1 MVDAPE
7 LAINSRLDQL
17 KDGLKQ
23 AQSRIDEET
32 LISASYRH
40 MLNRMQK
47 DYLASKLQCS
57 DLEASI
63 KSKAAISDMEQQKG
77 RKTKEER
84 LQSKAIFDN
93 LMRNIEKEQSDRQER
108 IVELQRSIKNKE
120 ESVQRRIER
129 QRRNAEIAEA
139 AANENK
145 DSSELK
151 MRETL
156 YIQKL
161 WNTFMRKKMEREM
174 KNSATIDDAFK
185 RIKTATSVQDVQVMV
200 QKFLGRE

>member
-1 MVDAPE
+1 
-7 LAINSRLDQL
+7 
-17 KDGLKQ
+17 
-23 AQSRIDEET
+23 
-32 LISASYRH
+32 
-40 MLNRMQK
+40 
-47 DYLASKLQCS
+47 
-57 DLEASI
+57 
-63 KSKAAISDMEQQKG
+63 
-77 RKTKEER
+77 
-84 LQSKAIFDN
+84 
-93 LMRNIEKEQSDRQER
+93 MRNIEKEQSDRQER

-151 MRETL
+151 MRECL
-156 YIQKL
+156 YIQKM

-200 QKFLGRE
+200 QKFLGREQTYSELLATVSSSETKIDNLKKENESLSLRLQELTLDSKGSEKDAKGKEQSLLESD